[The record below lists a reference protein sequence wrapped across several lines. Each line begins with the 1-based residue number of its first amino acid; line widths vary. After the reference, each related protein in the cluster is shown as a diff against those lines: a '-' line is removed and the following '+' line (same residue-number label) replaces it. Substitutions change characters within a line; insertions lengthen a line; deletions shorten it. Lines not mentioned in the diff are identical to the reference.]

1 MQRTRKYF
9 DTTFSPNKNV
19 VSFME
24 DEAVAQYLCAS
35 ECVNPIQMM
44 SMEQYQGWNLTTL
57 SFVKTWNTIF
67 YMLHERKNAMKY

>member
-1 MQRTRKYF
+1 MQRTRKHF

>member
-1 MQRTRKYF
+1 
-9 DTTFSPNKNV
+9 
-19 VSFME
+19 ME

-44 SMEQYQGWNLTTL
+44 SMEQYQERNLTTL

-67 YMLHERKNAMKY
+67 YMLHERKNATKYQRI